1 MFAKMS
7 ISQKYKLLKRR
18 LGRTLIGRN
27 PFDLAYYFC
36 KGVGLEVGARNNPY
50 PFGSRCKVFYA
61 DIGEESQIEDIL
73 KNGFRLGSY
82 LDRKRFAKVDYV
94 LTAPKYAF
102 DKIKNSSFDFVY
114 SDNVLEHTPNPIF
127 ALIEQ
132 LRVTKVGGFV
142 YAVIPNKNF
151 TFDKRRSSTALKVL
165 VDKYLADTFDYEIDE
180 ALDVIR
186 NTVDFPI
193 VFSDSAAEIAYAQ
206 EMVSISDGSYHFH
219 VFDVQNTLEMLN
231 YISGLTGATVDYF
244 SAPLGKHIHF
254 ALRKNTQF

>member
-1 MFAKMS
+1 MN
-7 ISQKYKLLKRR
+7 ISQKYKLFKRR

-50 PFGSRCKVFYA
+50 PFGSKCKVFYA
-61 DIGEESQIEDIL
+61 DIGEESKIEDIL
-73 KNGFRLGSY
+73 KNGFRLGAY
-82 LDRKRFAKVDYV
+82 IGRKRFAKVDYL

-102 DKIKNSSFDFVY
+102 DQIKDSSFDFVY

-132 LRVTKVGGFV
+132 LRVAEVGGFV

-151 TFDKRRSSTALKVL
+151 TFDKRRASTESKVL
-165 VDKYLADTFDYEIDE
+165 VTKYLNNIFEYEVDE

-186 NTVDFPI
+186 NTIDFPV

-219 VFDVQNTLEMLN
+219 VFDVQNTLEMLS
-231 YISGLTGATVDYF
+231 YVCATTGATLDYF
-244 SAPLGKHIHF
+244 SGPVGKHIHF
-254 ALRKNTQF
+254 ALRKNI

>member
-1 MFAKMS
+1 MS
-7 ISQKYKLLKRR
+7 FSQKYKLFKRR

-50 PFGSRCKVFYA
+50 PFGSKCKVFYA
-61 DIGEESQIEDIL
+61 DIGEESKIEDIL

-82 LDRKRFAKVDYV
+82 LGRKRFAKVDYV
-94 LTAPKYAF
+94 LTAPRYAF
-102 DKIKNSSFDFVY
+102 DQIKDSSFDFVY

-132 LRVTKVGGFV
+132 LRVTKIGGFV
-142 YAVIPNKNF
+142 YTVIPNKNF
-151 TFDKRRSSTALKVL
+151 TFDKQRKSTPLKVL
-165 VDKYLADTFDYEIDE
+165 VDKYLANTFEYEIDE

-193 VFSDSAAEIAYAQ
+193 TFSDAAAEMAHAQ
-206 EMVSISDGSYHFH
+206 EMVSIADGSYHFH
-219 VFDVQNTLEMLN
+219 VFDIQNTLDMLN
-231 YISGLTGATVDYF
+231 YICTTTGATLDYF
-244 SAPLGKHIHF
+244 SAPVGKHIHF
-254 ALRKNTQF
+254 ALRKNR

>member
-1 MFAKMS
+1 MS
-7 ISQKYKLLKRR
+7 INQKYKLFKRR

-50 PFGSRCKVFYA
+50 PFGSGCKVFYA
-61 DIGEESQIEDIL
+61 DIGEESKIEDIL

-82 LDRKRFAKVDYV
+82 LGKKSFAKVDYV
-94 LTAPKYAF
+94 LRAPKYAF
-102 DKIKNSSFDFVY
+102 DLINDASFDFVY

-151 TFDKRRSSTALKVL
+151 TFDKQRKSTASKVL
-165 VDKYLADTFDYEIDE
+165 VDKYLADIFEYEIDE

-193 VFSDSAAEIAYAQ
+193 TFSDSDAEMAYAR
-206 EMVSISDGSYHFH
+206 EMISVADGSYHFH
-219 VFDVQNTLEMLN
+219 VFEIQNTVEMLN
-231 YISGLTGATVDYF
+231 YICAATGATLDYF
-244 SAPLGKHIHF
+244 SGPPGKHIHF
-254 ALRKNTQF
+254 ALRKNIQFPVP